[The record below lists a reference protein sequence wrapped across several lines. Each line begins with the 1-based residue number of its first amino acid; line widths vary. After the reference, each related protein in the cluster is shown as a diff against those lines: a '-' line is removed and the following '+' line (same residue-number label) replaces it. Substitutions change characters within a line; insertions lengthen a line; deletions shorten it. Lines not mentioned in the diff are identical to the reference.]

1 MFINLIIT
9 GYSILLGAILANILA
24 DFFTIST
31 WYTFL
36 QNILKIGLTETIRHQ
51 KITDLFWLFFIYP
64 IILSSSYMLGNKLYD
79 FLIQ

>member
-36 QNILKIGLTETIRHQ
+36 QNILKTGFTETIRHQ
-51 KITDLFWLFFIYP
+51 QIKDLFWLFCIYP
-64 IILSSSYMLGNKLYD
+64 IILSSSYILGNKLYD

>member
-24 DFFTIST
+24 DYFNIST

-36 QNILKIGLTETIRHQ
+36 QSIFKIGLSETIRQQ
-51 KITDLFWLFFIYP
+51 KIIHLLWLFCIYP
-64 IILSSSYMLGNKLYD
+64 IILSLSYMLGNKFYN